1 MTGASDCVRVAAV
14 GDVHVGDHGDLPS
27 FEGVDDSADLLL
39 LAGDLTR
46 TGTRAEV
53 ERLAGCL
60 VEVQVP
66 VVAVL
71 GNHDHHTDTPELVV
85 KVLESVG
92 VTVLE
97 QSSCGFDIGGNR
109 VGVAGAKGFGG
120 GMPGVSATA
129 FGEPEMKAFVHH
141 GEQVAEGLSDALGA
155 LDTDLRIVL
164 LHYSPVLETLEGEP
178 PEIHAFLGDYRL
190 AEAVDRH
197 GADLVLHGHA
207 HVGRERGRTPGGV
220 PVRNVAKPVIRAPY
234 RVFELP
240 VHARQLRVAQ
250 SR

>member
-1 MTGASDCVRVAAV
+1 VSATGDCVRVAAV
-14 GDVHVGDHGDLPS
+14 GDIHVGESGDLPS
-27 FEGVDDSADLLL
+27 FEGVDDAADLLL

-71 GNHDHHTDTPELVV
+71 GNHDHHCDTPELVV
-85 KVLESVG
+85 KILQSIG

-97 QSSCGFDIGGNR
+97 QSSCVLELGDHR
-109 VGVAGAKGFGG
+109 VGVAGTKGFGG

-129 FGEPEMKAFVHH
+129 FGEPEMKAFVRH
-141 GEQVAEGLSDALGA
+141 GEQIASGLSHALA
-155 LDTDLRIVL
+155 ELDTDVRLVL

-190 AEAVDRH
+190 AEAVDEH

-207 HVGRERGRTPGGV
+207 HMGRERGRTPGGV

-240 VHARQLRVAQ
+240 VRARELSAAPP
-250 SR
+250 S